1 MDETIKEQT
10 EKIYKVYRDTV
21 RLNVKELNSQ
31 YVKVIKTIYKDKD
44 NNAWLVVTISS
55 VS

>member
-1 MDETIKEQT
+1 MQDVITTQT

-21 RLNVKELNSQ
+21 RINVKELNSE

-44 NNAWLVVTISS
+44 NNVWLVITISK
-55 VS
+55 VA